1 MMLSPDRRLLI
12 RTDGGPTMGMGHVM
26 RSIALAQ
33 AWRDL
38 GGTVTLATALPLDGF
53 RSRIA
58 REGLTS
64 IALAVEPGSR
74 QDAEATVAVARSGG
88 AGYVAMDGY
97 SFGPDFQRTVSQA
110 GVATACMDDYGHLDE
125 YHVDMI
131 VNQNLDSTDALY
143 KRRPDTTRLLLG
155 AEFAMLRSDFT
166 KHARRSRVARTAG
179 TRVLVTLG
187 GADPQ
192 NVTSRIV
199 QSLGDVPFDI
209 EAAIVIGG
217 ANPHLSTV
225 VEAVAASDGCF
236 RTFVDVPSLR
246 RLMEWADVIVCGGG
260 TTCWEAAF
268 IGVPMIAIVLA
279 ENQTRIAD
287 ALANHGAAIN
297 LGDSMHLARATIADS
312 IEALLLDQ
320 SRRERMSSSGR
331 GIVDGF
337 GARRVAMAI
346 ASLRGAA

>member
-1 MMLSPDRRLLI
+1 MTLLPDRSLLI
-12 RTDGGPTMGMGHVM
+12 RADGGPTIGMGHLM

-38 GGTVTLATALPLDGF
+38 GGTATLATAFPLDGF
-53 RSRIA
+53 HGRVA

-64 IALAVEPGSR
+64 ITLGVDPGSK
-74 QDAEATVAVARSGG
+74 QDAEATVELARSAR

-97 SFGPDFQRTVSQA
+97 SFGPDFQRTVSQT
-110 GVATACMDDYGHLDE
+110 GIATACIDDYGHLDE

-143 KRRPDTTRLLLG
+143 KCRPDSTRLLLG
-155 AEFAMLRSDFT
+155 AEFAMLRRDFT
-166 KHARRSRVARTAG
+166 NHARRSRVARTTGA
-179 TRVLVTLG
+179 RLLVTLG

-192 NVTSRIV
+192 NVTKRIV
-199 QSLGDVPFDI
+199 QSLGDVPLDI

-225 VEAVAASDGCF
+225 VEAAAASDGCF

-268 IGVPMIAIVLA
+268 IGVPMIVMVVA
-279 ENQTRIAD
+279 ENQVRIAD
-287 ALANHGAAIN
+287 ALANHGVAIN
-297 LGDSMHLARATIADS
+297 LGDSAHIARATIADTVRT
-312 IEALLLDQ
+312 LLLDQ
-320 SRRERMSSSGR
+320 SRRELMSSRGR